1 MGSPPSPDRRVW
13 FILDELASLNQL
25 ESLPT
30 ALAEFRKYG
39 GCVVAGLQDI
49 HQIEARYGREEG
61 KAMLG
66 LFNTKIVF
74 RLNDYDTAKR
84 VSDSFGEQETSEMIE
99 GISFGAHQMRDGVSL
114 SDQRKYRPVISPTDL
129 MKLKN
134 LEAYVKMAEVGV
146 LGKIKFSYLNVPLAA
161 PAFCA
166 KNIEFAIDAFPL
178 QDNLEKKPKESSL
191 IFEGPI
197 IKVTFQL

>member
-1 MGSPPSPDRRVW
+1 MGCIPSPDRRVW

-49 HQIEARYGREEG
+49 HQIESRYGREEG

-134 LEAYVKMAEVGV
+134 LEAYVKIAENGV
-146 LGKIKFSYLNVPLAA
+146 LGKTKFSYRDIPSAQ

-166 KNIEFAIDAFPL
+166 KSIEFAIDVFPL
-178 QDNLEKKPKESSL
+178 QDNLEEKLKESSL
-191 IFEGPI
+191 TFEGPTV
-197 IKVTFQL
+197 KVTFQL